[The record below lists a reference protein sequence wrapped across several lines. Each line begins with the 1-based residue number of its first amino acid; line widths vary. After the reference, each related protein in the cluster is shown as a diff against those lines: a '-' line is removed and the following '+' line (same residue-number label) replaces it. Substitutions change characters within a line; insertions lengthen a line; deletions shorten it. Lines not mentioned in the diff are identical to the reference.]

1 MERVSQHLLA
11 AGGAEI
17 EVEVHLGQSDLAVD
31 DLLAWVRRAAEAV
44 PGLFELRPFHLER
57 NGRCPYDCA
66 LVRLLRKQDEMMTLH
81 CSTVNAVREAQV
93 DRFVPAIPHGPD
105 DLE

>member
-1 MERVSQHLLA
+1 MLATFLMLASLNTANDPLKVEPTVAVAPTAEVERVSQHLLA

-44 PGLFELRPFHLER
+44 PGLFELRSLF
-57 NGRCPYDCA
+57 
-66 LVRLLRKQDEMMTLH
+66 
-81 CSTVNAVREAQV
+81 S
-93 DRFVPAIPHGPD
+93 I
-105 DLE
+105 